1 MQLIKLTFILK
12 LQNKDKTNI
21 KNKQKKQ
28 RKPFNRV
35 ERKFNKL

>member
-21 KNKQKKQ
+21 ENKQKKQ
-28 RKPFNRV
+28 RKPFN
-35 ERKFNKL
+35 